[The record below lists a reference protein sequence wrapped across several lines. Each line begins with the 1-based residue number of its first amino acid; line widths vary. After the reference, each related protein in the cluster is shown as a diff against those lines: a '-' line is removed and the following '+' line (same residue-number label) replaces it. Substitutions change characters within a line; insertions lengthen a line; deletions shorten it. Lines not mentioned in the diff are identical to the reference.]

1 MVNNVMQGYNAC
13 CLAYGQTGA
22 GKTHTILGDL
32 RKPAAAA
39 AAGDGDEAAA
49 ERTYPGMG
57 LAPRLFHRI
66 FEVRCTDAVASLC
79 CSICLLTS
87 L

>member
-32 RKPAAAA
+32 RKPPA
-39 AAGDGDEAAA
+39 AAGDADEPAA
-49 ERTYPGMG
+49 ERTHPGMG

-66 FEVRCTDAVASLC
+66 FEVRRTATVASLC
-79 CSICLLTS
+79 CSFSLLVS